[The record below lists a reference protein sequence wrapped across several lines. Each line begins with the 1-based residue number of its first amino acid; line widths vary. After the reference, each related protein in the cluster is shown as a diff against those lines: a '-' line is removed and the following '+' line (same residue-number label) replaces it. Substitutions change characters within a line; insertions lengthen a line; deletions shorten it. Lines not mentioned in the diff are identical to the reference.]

1 MANAPPF
8 ERAEEGIGI
17 ILAGC
22 EDNHVD
28 GRDETERIRRRCA
41 NLNQATIEAGWNLKR
56 RRSEMVNELLEEG
69 NSKLPKE

>member
-1 MANAPPF
+1 MAKAPPF

-28 GRDETERIRRRCA
+28 GRDEMERIRRRCA
-41 NLNQATIEAGWNLKR
+41 NLNQAIIEAGWERK
-56 RRSEMVNELLEEG
+56 EE
-69 NSKLPKE
+69 